1 MFCAFNP
8 EAGKEHFENQR
19 RKIATRK
26 ECVVV
31 GGGPAGM
38 QAAKKAAERGF
49 KTTILCKEKELGGQL
64 RLAAL
69 PPKKGDLLKY
79 ID

>member
-1 MFCAFNP
+1 MIT
-8 EAGKEHFENQR
+8 KELV
-19 RKIATRK
+19 II
-26 ECVVV
+26 

-49 KTTILCKEKELGGQL
+49 KTTIICKEKELGGQL

-79 ID
+79 SVRGFY